1 MASKQR
7 ETSGHGFSVVRSAAK
22 KAKVDEQEDQQ
33 VSTTDV
39 ALDSLIDLSDV
50 ENQEQLQ
57 LSSVDYHLVVTRP
70 GATTK
75 VEFMEVEFYLQKEGF
90 HEDPFTHGSEE
101 QKVAG
106 RWYFHRAPRRSEDSN
121 RSLTSTTTWRGGS
134 RKGLDLTIGSSD
146 SEPAPTSLLR
156 GGVLLRSIRVLGT
169 KPKVVSGPSLLV
181 DEVLSLSGA
190 KEIGDLYND
199 RWNGDTSAFPSKDSG
214 ASPPSYSMYLI
225 RKDAGSTKGASA
237 IYNSPRIGL
246 DLSHPGTTGP
256 SIRPLHS
263 RIRFL
268 PRSYRYFREPHL
280 LTANGRIQTFV
291 GVLQHCATQLTES
304 KRKSAKG
311 EASSSK
317 SPEEDFNDALKN
329 PRLLSDIC
337 KTMGL
342 KD

>member
-1 MASKQR
+1 M
-7 ETSGHGFSVVRSAAK
+7 
-22 KAKVDEQEDQQ
+22 
-33 VSTTDV
+33 
-39 ALDSLIDLSDV
+39 
-50 ENQEQLQ
+50 
-57 LSSVDYHLVVTRP
+57 
-70 GATTK
+70 
-75 VEFMEVEFYLQKEGF
+75 
-90 HEDPFTHGSEE
+90 
-101 QKVAG
+101 
-106 RWYFHRAPRRSEDSN
+106 
-121 RSLTSTTTWRGGS
+121 
-134 RKGLDLTIGSSD
+134 
-146 SEPAPTSLLR
+146 
-156 GGVLLRSIRVLGT
+156 
-169 KPKVVSGPSLLV
+169 V

-199 RWNGDTSAFPSKDSG
+199 RWNGDTSAFPSKGTS

-225 RKDAGSTKGASA
+225 RKDAGSTKGASV

-256 SIRPLHS
+256 SVRPLHS

-342 KD
+342 KDVTATKYLGDYKEGRKQGEKILNGLIGPKGKGASSSPKTYLAMMGALSGLRMDDGE